1 MEDICVKD
9 DSDLIERCIGK
20 DTAAWDILVRK
31 YTGLIY
37 AAITN
42 RAGKYSISLPRH
54 DVEDIAQGVLISIWE
69 NSKLASVKNRKDISC
84 WLAVVSGNYAL
95 RYLRKRGDK
104 EVLCEECYEEAI
116 ASRDEETASEIEKIM
131 DDMPPKEKLVIELN
145 LFHDKKYREI
155 ADMLDMPLATVSSH
169 IKRAKAKLKISLTNL

>member
-1 MEDICVKD
+1 
-9 DSDLIERCIGK
+9 
-20 DTAAWDILVRK
+20 
-31 YTGLIY
+31 
-37 AAITN
+37 
-42 RAGKYSISLPRH
+42 
-54 DVEDIAQGVLISIWE
+54 
-69 NSKLASVKNRKDISC
+69 
-84 WLAVVSGNYAL
+84 VVSGTYAI